1 MEVPARSYRA
11 KAVPKVL
18 HILTQYREIELT
30 TIPSP
35 KWLTTLF
42 DQFVPAALRRNPVKK
57 LPATGPKSHCYGYH
71 KSNETHLEVVEGVPA
86 CILSALL

>member
-1 MEVPARSYRA
+1 MGMEVPARSYRA

-35 KWLTTLF
+35 KWLTTQQLDFLF
-42 DQFVPAALRRNPVKK
+42 SFVSFTYSKVCWGKLRAKALTT
-57 LPATGPKSHCYGYH
+57 AF
-71 KSNETHLEVVEGVPA
+71 EGRH
-86 CILSALL
+86 IQQHN

>member
-1 MEVPARSYRA
+1 MEVPARSVRA

-35 KWLTTLF
+35 KWLTTQQL
-42 DQFVPAALRRNPVKK
+42 DWLLSFVSYSKVR
-57 LPATGPKSHCYGYH
+57 G
-71 KSNETHLEVVEGVPA
+71 GVSFA
-86 CILSALL
+86 QEC

>member
-18 HILTQYREIELT
+18 HILTREIELT

-35 KWLTTLF
+35 KWLTTQQLDWLLSFVSYSKRRGWGKLRARALTTAFEAGF
-42 DQFVPAALRRNPVKK
+42 DIFN
-57 LPATGPKSHCYGYH
+57 
-71 KSNETHLEVVEGVPA
+71 N
-86 CILSALL
+86 